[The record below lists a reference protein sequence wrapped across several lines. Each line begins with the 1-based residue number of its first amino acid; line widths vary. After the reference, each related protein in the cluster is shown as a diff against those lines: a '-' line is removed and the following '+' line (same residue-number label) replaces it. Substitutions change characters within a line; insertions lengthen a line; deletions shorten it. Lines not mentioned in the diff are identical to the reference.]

1 MHNVN
6 KGVTLNFESYG
17 FHPFK
22 LMISEEPRHF
32 WPLEI

>member
-1 MHNVN
+1 MQCQQ
-6 KGVTLNFESYG
+6 GCDYENFESYG